1 MAPPAKKRKTANS
14 ATGAS
19 SLAEEMRLRKLEE
32 ENAELRERLAA
43 VEAPTATVKYTYEG
57 QKDFLKQMNQ
67 AKSIDMLDLTEL
79 KRMSSS
85 FIGNWYPK
93 WKPCKKLDIVT
104 SSILAATDD
113 VKALDLGDGEW
124 AGEDKYA
131 QDLASMLRKYKA
143 TLREIRVAKS
153 TLIDRHE
160 TVASLNKKG
169 RQSRHAQIKI
179 SKCNIMGLVAGLPKL
194 TTLKLT
200 LDTSH
205 GENSEYNGEFN
216 AAAKKKLF
224 SKVNQLEVFL
234 TPRWIEWHVGGEVVN
249 CDMDAANTSN
259 DEDEG
264 PSCSK
269 RWRRETQEDQMA
281 SDLLKYYKHV
291 ISHFDMA
298 DFPKTK
304 TDPPI
309 LGLIS
314 GLTALRSVV
323 LRAEMLPAVSGLP
336 QLQTIELHVSGRL
349 SREIVESLVELFA
362 TKGPLQNIK
371 HLDIKVKQARIEDHV
386 SALLGAVAGHC
397 RRLEVL
403 KLTASGWREADV
415 TALLEGGAPLRE
427 LHLSRCGAVL
437 PAHLPLVAALPKL
450 VTLRLPSRLLGKPG
464 ADAVADRRG
473 LDLRWEF

>member
-1 MAPPAKKRKTANS
+1 
-14 ATGAS
+14 
-19 SLAEEMRLRKLEE
+19 
-32 ENAELRERLAA
+32 
-43 VEAPTATVKYTYEG
+43 
-57 QKDFLKQMNQ
+57 MNQ

-113 VKALDLGDGEW
+113 VK
-124 AGEDKYA
+124 
-131 QDLASMLRKYKA
+131 
-143 TLREIRVAKS
+143 
-153 TLIDRHE
+153 
-160 TVASLNKKG
+160 
-169 RQSRHAQIKI
+169 
-179 SKCNIMGLVAGLPKL
+179 CNIMGLVAGLPKL

-205 GENSEYNGEFN
+205 CENSEYNGEFN

-323 LRAEMLPAVSGLP
+323 LRAEMLPAVS
-336 QLQTIELHVSGRL
+336 
-349 SREIVESLVELFA
+349 
-362 TKGPLQNIK
+362 
-371 HLDIKVKQARIEDHV
+371 
-386 SALLGAVAGHC
+386 ALLGAVAGHC

-403 KLTASGWREADV
+403 KLTASGWREADL